1 MVARSLLVARS
12 AWQPAIR
19 QSRCTPLLAVVL
31 GATLTA
37 CASFTA
43 PPSTLYQ
50 RFGGEPVIRAVVA
63 DLIDEYAASPDGQRA
78 FEHVKLARVKHHI
91 EEQFCALTD
100 GPCEYAGDDMHLAH
114 GGLKITE
121 REFNSIVEC
130 LRSVLNRHG
139 IGEREKNELLR
150 LLAPMKRDIV
160 TANNPVA
167 GDHG

>member
-1 MVARSLLVARS
+1 
-12 AWQPAIR
+12 
-19 QSRCTPLLAVVL
+19 
-31 GATLTA
+31 
-37 CASFTA
+37 
-43 PPSTLYQ
+43 
-50 RFGGEPVIRAVVA
+50 
-63 DLIDEYAASPDGQRA
+63 
-78 FEHVKLARVKHHI
+78 
-91 EEQFCALTD
+91 
-100 GPCEYAGDDMHLAH
+100 MHLAH

>member
-1 MVARSLLVARS
+1 MAARNFVVAAS

-19 QSRCTPLLAVVL
+19 HSRCAPLLAVVL

-43 PPSTLYQ
+43 PPATLYQ

-63 DLIDEYAASPDGQRA
+63 DLIDDYAASPDGQRA
-78 FEHVKLARVKHHI
+78 FEHVKLAQLKKHI

-100 GPCEYAGDDMHLAH
+100 GPCKYAGDDMRVAH
-114 GGLKITE
+114 GGLNITE

-139 IGEREKNELLR
+139 IAEREKNELLR

-160 TANNPVA
+160 TANNRVA